1 LFNASA
7 INGFMMTIGQK
18 IEKLRKAKGLSR
30 RELAEKI
37 VERFG
42 GSSVIGLSQYIYQV
56 EKGKRKPKL
65 DTLTKISSILGV
77 SPSYFLEEER
87 VTQELQYLGELEG
100 HIALPVLGK
109 VGAGDMIIPIPEG
122 ETYLVPLAG
131 RRKPKPD
138 WFVLKVEGRS
148 MEPYIH
154 DGSILVVEPAH
165 FGYAE
170 NGQIVILCEGGADW
184 SNGCTVKKVK
194 DLGDKWLIIPFNEEY
209 EAYVKPKS
217 EVKIKGIVRK
227 VIWEP

>member
-1 LFNASA
+1 
-7 INGFMMTIGQK
+7 
-18 IEKLRKAKGLSR
+18 
-30 RELAEKI
+30 
-37 VERFG
+37 
-42 GSSVIGLSQYIYQV
+42 
-56 EKGKRKPKL
+56 
-65 DTLTKISSILGV
+65 
-77 SPSYFLEEER
+77 
-87 VTQELQYLGELEG
+87 
-100 HIALPVLGK
+100 
-109 VGAGDMIIPIPEG
+109 
-122 ETYLVPLAG
+122 
-131 RRKPKPD
+131 
-138 WFVLKVEGRS
+138 

-170 NGQIVILCEGGADW
+170 NGQIVILCEEGVDW